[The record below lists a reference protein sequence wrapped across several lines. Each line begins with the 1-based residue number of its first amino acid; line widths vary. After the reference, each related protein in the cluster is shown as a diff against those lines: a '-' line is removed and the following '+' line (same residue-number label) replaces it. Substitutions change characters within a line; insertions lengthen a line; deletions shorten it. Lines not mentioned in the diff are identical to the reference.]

1 MNVINKDVFTFISNF
16 VKKEF
21 ESDKGEFMIGLYFGE
36 IKDGNHG
43 AQVFACGNINKE
55 QQLMIAYSLLYRLKF
70 KGQKIS
76 ELITKLLSIANLDD
90 LDIEEDVWQN
100 SEKS

>member
-1 MNVINKDVFTFISNF
+1 MNEINKDIFTFISDF
-16 VKKEF
+16 VKETF
-21 ESDKGEFMIGLYFGE
+21 ESKENEFMIGLYFGHV
-36 IKDGNHG
+36 DGSNYG
-43 AQVFACGNINKE
+43 SQVFACGKINSE

-90 LDIEEDVWQN
+90 LDIEEELCQ
-100 SEKS
+100 SSKKS